1 MAGIYMRLLKNKYL
15 SRRASFQQFRN
26 KFMAAAE
33 IHLESDANRE
43 AHLQTLVNA
52 FARIDL

>member
-1 MAGIYMRLLKNKYL
+1 
-15 SRRASFQQFRN
+15 
-26 KFMAAAE
+26 MAAAE